1 MSTLQPP
8 QDEIAAIRATLAR
21 HEEDLERLKQ
31 WLPETGDATGSPLQ
45 NLVAELRATRDG
57 IRQELLAIR
66 ERLDALEAAQA
77 NTDREIASIKDDI
90 ASIKEEI
97 ASIKDELASI
107 KETLAMLVARVDAM
121 SSTLTE
127 TNSRLGNL
135 TGSRLERRVARNIRV
150 TLRRAIGLSQ
160 ARVLHRDWGET
171 DDDLI
176 DLLDE
181 AYELGSITWRE
192 RDDVLDADLIAA
204 GANPDGQR
212 AYALAEISVT
222 VASLDVNRAAR
233 RARTI
238 AKATGAECTAIVAGS
253 EIPAAERERAT
264 RSGVAVIAVAARED

>member
-1 MSTLQPP
+1 MSTLPPP

-77 NTDREIASIKDDI
+77 NTDREIASIKD
-90 ASIKEEI
+90 
-97 ASIKDELASI
+97 ELAGI

-150 TLRRAIGLSQ
+150 TLRRATGLSQ

-192 RDDVLDADLIAA
+192 REDVLDADLIAA
-204 GANPDGQR
+204 GVNPDGQP

-264 RSGVAVIAVAARED
+264 RAGVAVIVVAARED

>member
-1 MSTLQPP
+1 MSTLPTL
-8 QDEIAAIRATLAR
+8 QDE
-21 HEEDLERLKQ
+21 
-31 WLPETGDATGSPLQ
+31 
-45 NLVAELRATRDG
+45 LV
-57 IRQELLAIR
+57 
-66 ERLDALEAAQA
+66 
-77 NTDREIASIKDDI
+77 
-90 ASIKEEI
+90 
-97 ASIKDELASI
+97 SI

-121 SSTLTE
+121 SRTLAE
-127 TNSRLGNL
+127 TNSLLDNFPG
-135 TGSRLERRVARNIRV
+135 GRLERRVARNIRV
-150 TLRRAIGLSQ
+150 TLRHAIGLSQ

-176 DLLDE
+176 DLIDE

-204 GANPDGQR
+204 GANPDGRR

-222 VASLDVNRAAR
+222 VASRDVNRAAR

-238 AKATGAECTAIVAGS
+238 AKVTAAECTAIVAGS

>member
-1 MSTLQPP
+1 MSTLP
-8 QDEIAAIRATLAR
+8 TL
-21 HEEDLERLKQ
+21 Q
-31 WLPETGDATGSPLQ
+31 
-45 NLVAELRATRDG
+45 
-57 IRQELLAIR
+57 
-66 ERLDALEAAQA
+66 
-77 NTDREIASIKDDI
+77 
-90 ASIKEEI
+90 
-97 ASIKDELASI
+97 DELAGA
-107 KETLAMLVARVDAM
+107 KEMSATLVANANALLAQFDAM
-121 SSTLTE
+121 SRTLAE
-127 TNSRLGNL
+127 TNGLLDNF
-135 TGSRLERRVARNIRV
+135 TGGRLERRVARNIRV
-150 TLRRAIGLSQ
+150 TLRHAIGLSQ

-204 GANPDGQR
+204 GANPDGRR

-238 AKATGAECTAIVAGS
+238 AKATAAECAAIVAGS

-264 RSGVAVIAVAARED
+264 RSGVAVIAVAPRED

>member
-31 WLPETGDATGSPLQ
+31 WLPETGAATGSLLQ

-77 NTDREIASIKDDI
+77 NTDREIASIKDEL
-90 ASIKEEI
+90 AGV
-97 ASIKDELASI
+97 KDELASI
-107 KETLAMLVARVDAM
+107 KVTLAMLVARVDAM

-127 TNSRLGNL
+127 TSSRVGNL

-160 ARVLHRDWGET
+160 ARALHRDWGET

-181 AYELGSITWRE
+181 AYELGSITWPE

-204 GANPDGQR
+204 GVNPDGR
-212 AYALAEISVT
+212 PAYALAEISVA

-238 AKATGAECTAIVAGS
+238 AKATGSECTAIVAGS
-253 EIPAAERERAT
+253 EIPAAARERAT
-264 RSGVAVIAVAARED
+264 QSSVAVIAIAARED

>member
-1 MSTLQPP
+1 MPTMPTL
-8 QDEIAAIRATLAR
+8 QDEIAGAKETPATL
-21 HEEDLERLKQ
+21 
-31 WLPETGDATGSPLQ
+31 
-45 NLVAELRATRDG
+45 VANANA
-57 IRQELLAIR
+57 LLA
-66 ERLDALEAAQA
+66 QF
-77 NTDREIASIKDDI
+77 
-90 ASIKEEI
+90 
-97 ASIKDELASI
+97 
-107 KETLAMLVARVDAM
+107 DAM
-121 SSTLTE
+121 SRTLTE
-127 TNSRLGNL
+127 TNRLLDNFPG
-135 TGSRLERRVARNIRV
+135 GRLERRVARNIRV

-204 GANPDGQR
+204 GVNPDGRR

-253 EIPAAERERAT
+253 EMPAAERERAT
-264 RSGVAVIAVAARED
+264 RSGVAVIAAAAPED